1 MINFVQNCICGQKR
15 LLLKYLL
22 FYFYSRGIG
31 FLAENQDIKIDFG
44 DEKDKDKD
52 IPKDVPIWI
61 TQSTIEGAENLQSFG
76 ADSSGFN
83 AHPGQL
89 TSGGTEN
96 VNKDENDEITRLLL
110 THEKKNSA
118 ATTATKGLQNDSDS
132 DKSDDSDLEDISMKP
147 VINDNVEVMSSDDSD
162 MEGIPLVRVGNEEI
176 TLTDIT
182 KEDIDKMT
190 DEEKHKYSVQYQE
203 YFAHMHD

>member
-1 MINFVQNCICGQKR
+1 MINFVQNGICDQKT
-15 LLLKYLL
+15 LLHKYLL

-52 IPKDVPIWI
+52 MPKDVPIWI

-118 ATTATKGLQNDSDS
+118 ATTATKALQNDSDS

-147 VINDNVEVMSSDDSD
+147 VKNDNVEVMSSDDSD

-182 KEDIDKMT
+182 EEDIFKMT
-190 DEEKHKYSVQYQE
+190 DDEKEKYIVQHQE